1 MTYLKK
7 AFLVNILTIF
17 ILSSCQSTEELIHE
31 TLIGQW
37 VVEQIDY
44 KGQSMKDSVLVN
56 FLSIDDSIIEFPEF
70 HQDRRNQPKTLPREN
85 HKYKYLLDLN
95 DGKRKLVVLG
105 EHPVY
110 SGNYDL
116 KFFKDQERPLLMLE
130 LESSETRIIL
140 SKLLFGLGKENLRKV
155 RRILNE

>member
-1 MTYLKK
+1 
-7 AFLVNILTIF
+7 
-17 ILSSCQSTEELIHE
+17 
-31 TLIGQW
+31 
-37 VVEQIDY
+37 
-44 KGQSMKDSVLVN
+44 
-56 FLSIDDSIIEFPEF
+56 
-70 HQDRRNQPKTLPREN
+70 
-85 HKYKYLLDLN
+85 LDLN

-105 EHPVY
+105 EHPIY

-155 RRILNE
+155 